1 MTPHQMTLDEVA
13 TRGMRAQAE
22 IDKLCNAPQNQCQ
35 RLLKWFKAGKTI
47 TSFEAY
53 SELGITQ
60 LARCIDDLQK
70 EGYSFEKPRVRINEK
85 IVCRY
90 KLIER
95 N

>member
-1 MTPHQMTLDEVA
+1 MPPRQMTLDEVRPK
-13 TRGMRAQAE
+13 TQPE
-22 IDKLCNAPQNQCQ
+22 
-35 RLLKWFKAGKTI
+35 RLLKWFRAHKTI

-70 EGYSFEKPRVRINEK
+70 EGHKFEKPRVRINEK